1 MTERDV
7 MEYDVV
13 VVGAGPAGLAFAI
26 RLRQLE
32 ADTSI
37 CVLEK
42 ASEPGAH
49 SLSGA
54 VMEPQTLD
62 ALWPQWR
69 DDPPSICVPATDD
82 ELALLTRRRRIRLP
96 TPPQQ
101 KNDGNLM
108 VSLGSLVSKMASHA
122 ESLGIDVF
130 PGFAAAEALIED
142 GRVCGVRCGDMGVS
156 RDGTPSDRFAPGVDI
171 RAALTVLAEG
181 CRGSVSKQLIERFEL
196 AQPDSPQ
203 TYGLGLKELWQLPP
217 GRVQEGLVQHT
228 IGWPLDGATYGGS
241 FAYHLDR
248 DRVYAGFVVAL
259 DYRDPDFSPFEAF
272 QQWKHH
278 PSVRPLLEGGE
289 IIAAG
294 ARTVTEGGYQSM
306 PTLEMPGAMLIGD
319 AAGTLNVP
327 KIKGIHMAMGCG
339 VAGAEHWAAGHDT
352 RGFDAA
358 FRAGAGGRE
367 LHRVRNIRPGF
378 RRGLWLGLANAAVE
392 TATGG
397 RLPHTLA
404 NHADHSALTP
414 NAVGDGPD
422 RHWQSRELPPRDRL
436 ASVFF
441 AGNAH
446 DEDQP
451 VHLHVA
457 DTDVCVTRCA
467 EEYGNPC
474 THFCPAGV
482 YEIVEDETREHGKR
496 LQINSANCVH
506 CKACDIKDPYQL
518 INWVPPEGGSGPNY
532 QNM

>member
-217 GRVQEGLVQHT
+217 RAGFRTGLVQPHHR
-228 IGWPLDGATYGGS
+228 LATRRRTPTAAAS
-241 FAYHLDR
+241 PTTSTS
-248 DRVYAGFVVAL
+248 DRVGGRLRRRAGLPRPAL
-259 DYRDPDFSPFEAF
+259 QPVRGLPAVEAPFR
-272 QQWKHH
+272 
-278 PSVRPLLEGGE
+278 PYRPLLEGGE
-289 IIAAG
+289 IHRRRRPHRHRG
-294 ARTVTEGGYQSM
+294 RLPGHGRR
-306 PTLEMPGAMLIGD
+306 LEMPGAMLVGD
-319 AAGTLNVP
+319 A
-327 KIKGIHMAMGCG
+327 
-339 VAGAEHWAAGHDT
+339 
-352 RGFDAA
+352 
-358 FRAGAGGRE
+358 
-367 LHRVRNIRPGF
+367 RPA
-378 RRGLWLGLANAAVE
+378 RS
-392 TATGG
+392 T
-397 RLPHTLA
+397 
-404 NHADHSALTP
+404 
-414 NAVGDGPD
+414 
-422 RHWQSRELPPRDRL
+422 
-436 ASVFF
+436 
-441 AGNAH
+441 
-446 DEDQP
+446 
-451 VHLHVA
+451 
-457 DTDVCVTRCA
+457 
-467 EEYGNPC
+467 
-474 THFCPAGV
+474 
-482 YEIVEDETREHGKR
+482 
-496 LQINSANCVH
+496 
-506 CKACDIKDPYQL
+506 
-518 INWVPPEGGSGPNY
+518 
-532 QNM
+532 